1 MVLENK
7 RKRARQRERL
17 GQNVEIFSFSM
28 KFQLGFAGDNVT
40 ANTQNLIKEKK
51 KTTTLIAT
59 PEWQQKISN

>member
-51 KTTTLIAT
+51 NNNFNSYPWVAAKNI
-59 PEWQQKISN
+59 

>member
-51 KTTTLIAT
+51 KKQL
-59 PEWQQKISN
+59 